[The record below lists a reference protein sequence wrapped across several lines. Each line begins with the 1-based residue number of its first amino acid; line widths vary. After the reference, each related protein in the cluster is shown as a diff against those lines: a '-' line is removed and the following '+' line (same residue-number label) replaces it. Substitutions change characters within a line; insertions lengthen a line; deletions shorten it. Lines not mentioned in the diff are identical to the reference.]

1 METYTF
7 DCGEPKHVA
16 NFSKTQEYLANY
28 VQHTFDYFITN
39 IGELIQAMAL
49 LNGAIPDMVADGVQG
64 MGEIQQ
70 KMWLDA

>member
-7 DCGEPKHVA
+7 DCGYPKHVA
-16 NFSKTQEYLANY
+16 NFSKTQEDLANY
-28 VQHTFDYFITN
+28 VQHTFDYFSN
-39 IGELIQAMAL
+39 YIGKLIQAMAL
-49 LNGAIPDMVADGVQG
+49 FNGAIPDMAADGVQC